1 MLKFPVFFFEAV
13 SQILNHAFHSFLSLR
28 SKCFAMSCIFT
39 INVHFHNILSAVDR
53 TSYPLQVFFAI
64 ITITTIVSPT
74 VFWRACRVDSPIY
87 SMSVRLRL
95 ELRAMTIIII
105 YKTVD
110 SRTWCAESE
119 SVDLIRIK
127 KTNVNRLF

>member
-39 INVHFHNILSAVDR
+39 INVNFHNILSAVDR

-74 VFWRACRVDSPIY
+74 VFWRTCRVDSPIY

-110 SRTWCAESE
+110 SRTWYAESE